1 MSELTNGAYAEI
13 QKGVKGIKTYLKF
26 SRLDAY
32 AMMKLMQFIKR
43 AAKENIVTQGYT
55 EEFTDFCVKAK
66 VISRCTVCHTKKIN
80 CGWMPKEQYS
90 NIWIK
95 QG

>member
-43 AAKENIVTQGYT
+43 AAK
-55 EEFTDFCVKAK
+55 
-66 VISRCTVCHTKKIN
+66 
-80 CGWMPKEQYS
+80 YS
-90 NIWIK
+90 NAGIYRGIY
-95 QG
+95 GFFA

>member
-13 QKGVKGIKTYLKF
+13 QKGVKGIKTYFKF

-32 AMMKLMQFIKR
+32 ALLKLMQFIKR

-66 VISRCTVCHTKKIN
+66 VIFRCTVCRIRKTSY
-80 CGWMPKEQYS
+80 GWMQKGQYKHTL
-90 NIWIK
+90 IR
-95 QG
+95 QE